1 MKMPGNE
8 IILTVDSTGGLK
20 SKHKIATLSNDK
32 RTIFAELE
40 VIDGNKVRFKPYLTC
55 EKVDKWEYL

>member
-8 IILTVDSTGGLK
+8 IILTVDSTGGLQP
-20 SKHKIATLSNDK
+20 KHKIATLSNDK

-40 VIDGNKVRFKPYLTC
+40 VIDGNKVRFKPYLKH
-55 EKVDKWEYL
+55 ERIK